1 MPTELLEHL
10 ILYVVDK
17 VESEDA
23 AMSTI
28 RLVKFLY
35 LIDVEHYRRYG
46 QTLTRLE
53 WVYHKF
59 GPYVFALRD
68 SFARLRL
75 DMEEEEYITL
85 EGHKGRRFHVYVPQ
99 DIADM
104 LPFAKQALVDRVLK
118 WWMWE
123 DTNVL
128 MDHVYFETEPMQHA
142 RPGDILDFS
151 TVRRDVVTQGVEFH
165 LDPVKAQ
172 ALRERVRQTLAD
184 VRAEYIQVPAS
195 YDEAYY
201 DAMRLMDGEGMLS
214 VPEGTEVPYTSEALD
229 ILRCLGQDQR

>member
-1 MPTELLEHL
+1 MSTKLLERL
-10 ILYVVDK
+10 ILYIIDK
-17 VESEDA
+17 VESEGG

-46 QTLTRLE
+46 QTLTGLE
-53 WVYHKF
+53 WVYHKY
-59 GPYVFALRD
+59 GPYAFALPD

-99 DIADM
+99 DITDI
-104 LPFAKQALVDRVLK
+104 LPFAKQVLVDRVLK

-128 MDHVYFETEPMQHA
+128 LEHVYFETEPMQ
-142 RPGDILDFS
+142 RGQRGKVLDFS
-151 TVRRDVVTQGVEFH
+151 TVRRDVVTEEVEFH
-165 LDPVKAQ
+165 LDPVKVQ
-172 ALRERVRQTLAD
+172 TLRERVRQTLTD
-184 VRAEYIQVPAS
+184 IRAEYIQVPAS
-195 YDEAYY
+195 HDEAYY
-201 DAMRLMDGEGMLS
+201 EAMRIMDEEGILAI
-214 VPEGTEVPYTSEALD
+214 PEGSEVPYTSEALEV
-229 ILRCLGQDQR
+229 LRRLGEDQR